1 MDKPAEE
8 SGQEAAVQR
17 TTPWTTF
24 APVSNVSSS
33 VSGTVAKTSSTLTHL
48 LQTQNGNNNHT
59 VVSFNSVQLLMI
71 TSLRWPRKLGGKCCI
86 LTKKYVDRKETD

>member
-71 TSLRWPRKLGGKCCI
+71 NQSLLVSEAGREML
-86 LTKKYVDRKETD
+86 YSDKEICR